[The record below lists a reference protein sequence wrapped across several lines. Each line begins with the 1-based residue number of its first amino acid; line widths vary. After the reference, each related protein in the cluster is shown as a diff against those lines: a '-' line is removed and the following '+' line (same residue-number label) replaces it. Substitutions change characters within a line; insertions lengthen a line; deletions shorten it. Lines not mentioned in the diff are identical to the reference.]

1 MAGKS
6 GERRFII
13 AVVLALVAAGG
24 ILAFLVLGS
33 HVRLPRAPGVI
44 EATEIK
50 IAPEISGRLKRI
62 AVAPGQSVHA
72 GAPGQSVHA
81 GDVLAALSNPE
92 LEAALVLAKA
102 QLAEARAA
110 RDRVYAGPRQEQVDA
125 LQRSVETASANL
137 LYAQQQF
144 ARTSKLAAEGV
155 ASGQDLDKATA
166 EIGRARA
173 NLLGAEEQ
181 YQAARLGPTPEQR
194 KVADAEVAK
203 AAAAVSVVAARVA
216 KLQLRAP
223 ADATIAL
230 LVAEPGEAIIPGQPV
245 MTLRPTAQ
253 RWASFNLREDQLGT
267 LRIGSPVE
275 LLLPGGKDQVAARI
289 TEILPRGEFA
299 TWRAARAVGDYD
311 LNTFLVR
318 ADPSAATPALQQGM
332 TVWLEPAARPG
343 QR

>member
-1 MAGKS
+1 MAARS

-33 HVRLPRAPGVI
+33 HVRPPSAPGVV
-44 EATEIK
+44 EATEVK
-50 IAPEISGRLKRI
+50 IAPEISGRLAHI
-62 AVAPGQSVHA
+62 AVVA
-72 GAPGQSVHA
+72 GQSVHA
-81 GDVLAALSNPE
+81 GDMLAELSNPE

-102 QLAEARAA
+102 QLGEARAA
-110 RDRVYAGPRQEQVDA
+110 RDRVYAGPREEQVDA
-125 LQRSVETASANL
+125 LQRSVETAKANL

-166 EIGRARA
+166 EIGRSRA
-173 NLLGAEEQ
+173 SVLGAEEQ
-181 YQAARLGPTPEQR
+181 YQAARLGPTAEQR

-203 AAAAVSVVAARVA
+203 AAAAVAVVAARVA

-223 ADATIAL
+223 QDGTIAL

-245 MTLRPTAQ
+245 MTLRPTGE
-253 RWASFNLREDQLGT
+253 RWASFNLREDQLGR
-267 LRIGSPVE
+267 LRIGAPVQ
-275 LLLPGGKDQVAARI
+275 LLLPGGKDRVAARI

-311 LNTFLVR
+311 LNTFLIR
-318 ADPSAATPALQQGM
+318 ADPAAPSPALQQGM
-332 TVWLEPAARPG
+332 TVWLEPAAQSAKP
-343 QR
+343 